1 MASEDTKEAAVGA
14 FLRLSDT
21 LDRVRKECPWDKV
34 QTIESLRY
42 LTIEEVYELSEAI
55 VALADGGGN
64 DDFKKELGDL
74 FMHLMFYSKIAEEEG
89 RFMLADVLNAISDKL
104 VARHPHIFS
113 PDKDQH
119 QGWEQLKMKEG
130 RKSAME
136 GVPTSLPSLN
146 KAVRIQEKA
155 AGMGFDFG
163 SADEAFQKVKEEY
176 EEFNAS
182 GSEEE
187 FGDLLFAL
195 VKWGAMQG
203 INADNA
209 LNKTNQKFIKR
220 FQSMEK
226 SSLAKGVALNSLS
239 HKEMLRMWN
248 DAKEVS
254 EDKGC

>member
-1 MASEDTKEAAVGA
+1 MVSEDKKEAAVGA

-55 VALADGGGN
+55 VALKDGGGN

-74 FMHLMFYSKIAEEEG
+74 FMHLMFYSKIADEEG
-89 RFMLADVLNAISDKL
+89 RFSVADVLNAISDKL

-119 QGWEQLKMKEG
+119 QGWEQLKMREG

-155 AGMGFDFG
+155 AGMGFDF
-163 SADEAFQKVKEEY
+163 SDADEAFQKVKEEY
-176 EEFNAS
+176 EEFEQS
-182 GSEEE
+182 GTEEE

-195 VKWGAMQG
+195 VKWGAMRG
-203 INADNA
+203 INADDA
-209 LNKTNQKFIKR
+209 LCKTNRKFIDR
-220 FQSMEK
+220 FRQVERTAASQGK
-226 SSLAKGVALNSLS
+226 SVSEMTKE
-239 HKEMLRMWN
+239 EMLQAWRE
-248 DAKEVS
+248 AK
-254 EDKGC
+254 